1 MVYSD
6 KRIEVGDTGVRMKWY
21 YFPFGTKT
29 VAFNAIDRVLEHD
42 MGTGAGGGRWRIWG
56 SGDLKHWM
64 PLDSAR
70 RRKTWMYIFILNGS
84 RMRPCLTP
92 DEPEAFKAALTAAG
106 VSITPATVPY
116 QD

>member
-1 MVYSD
+1 
-6 KRIEVGDTGVRMKWY
+6 
-21 YFPFGTKT
+21 
-29 VAFNAIDRVLEHD
+29 
-42 MGTGAGGGRWRIWG
+42 
-56 SGDLKHWM
+56 M

-70 RRKTWMYIFILNGS
+70 RRKTWMYIFILNGT

-106 VSITPATVPY
+106 VSIAPATVPY